1 VTHRSIVRGPTV
13 LLALAALGIALVI
26 PAANSLD
33 PGRSTSPSVV
43 LVVFDDLDVELARQ
57 MPTLQR
63 LERSALSFPNA
74 FVTAPLCC
82 PSRVSILTGQYPH
95 NHGVLSN
102 RGELGGH
109 GRFLETGGEE
119 RTLATWLQTVG
130 YRTALVGKYLNRYGE
145 DTDPAHVPPGWDE
158 WIALTGF
165 QAYEGYMLNVNG
177 EVIRPERSLT
187 AEVEAHAL
195 DLLDTLAP
203 PFFILVSPFEMHLPL
218 TAEKP
223 SPADAAALRGDL
235 ARRGDALLGRIA
247 AALPPETY
255 LIVTSDNGFHLQPEP
270 AKNQPYDTDTRV
282 PLFIVGPP
290 TDTDERLALNIDIA
304 ATVAELAGV
313 AAPDID
319 GRSLLRPIN
328 REAFLIE
335 LPAFTA
341 LHTRDSLYVEWR
353 DGRRESLGSAS
364 EETMRRRLAEM
375 RSCRGATC

>member
-1 VTHRSIVRGPTV
+1 VRRRSLARGSAGLV
-13 LLALAALGIALVI
+13 ALVAFGIGLLI

-33 PGRSTSPSVV
+33 PARSAAPSVV

-95 NHGVLSN
+95 NHGVLLN
-102 RGELGGH
+102 RGEIGGH

-119 RTLATWLQTVG
+119 QTLPVWLQSVG

-145 DTDPAHVPPGWDE
+145 DTDPAHVPPGWNE
-158 WIALTGF
+158 WIALTGY
-165 QAYEGYMLNVNG
+165 QAYEDYMLNVNG
-177 EVIRPERSLT
+177 TVTRPDRSLT

-195 DLLDTLAP
+195 DLVETLAP
-203 PFFILVSPFEMHLPL
+203 PFFVLITPFEPHLPL
-218 TAEKP
+218 TAEQP
-223 SPADAAALRGDL
+223 TPAEAAAQRGEL

-270 AKNQPYDTDTRV
+270 AKGQPYDTDTRV

-290 TDTDERLALNIDIA
+290 ADTDERLALNIDIA
-304 ATVAELAGV
+304 PTIAELAGV
-313 AAPDID
+313 AAPDVD
-319 GRSLLRPIN
+319 GRSLLRPLD

-341 LHTRDSLYVEWR
+341 LHTRDTLYIEWR
-353 DGRRESLGSAS
+353 DGRREALGPTA
-364 EETMRRRLAEM
+364 EETMRRGLVEM
-375 RSCRGATC
+375 RSCRGASC